1 MCLVKRR
8 ISAIIY
14 FSNTWGMR
22 EERTVFHFRNS
33 AKNTKKG
40 LKIIIVGC
48 GKVGTTLV
56 EQLSREGHDIVI
68 IDQDAETIHELA
80 GIYDIM
86 GIVGNGAS
94 YSVQMEAGVEET
106 DLLIAVTESDE
117 LNLLCCILAKQV
129 ADCAAIARVRTPD
142 YSKEAGYLREKLGLA
157 MIINPE
163 LEASRE
169 AARILFLP
177 AALEV
182 NSFAH
187 GQAEL
192 IKFVIPEGN
201 MLDGLPIMRLR
212 GRVQTDVLICGVE
225 RRREV
230 YIPGGDFELRAGDTI
245 TVVASRK
252 IVRDFLAHIG
262 FETKQVKNTLIIG
275 GGKASYYL
283 AKQLIDMGIDVK
295 IIERNKARCEELS
308 VLLPKAIIINGDGSD
323 QGLLWE
329 EGLSYTE
336 SFVPLTGIDEENIL
350 LTLHARQV
358 SRAKVITK
366 INRITFKDVINKLD
380 LGSVIYPRYITSEA
394 IIAYVRAKQA
404 SIDSNI
410 ETLYHMF
417 DHRVEAIEFRVDE
430 KCAVTD
436 IPLKDLSLK
445 SDLLICFI
453 NRNGSILLP
462 KGSDCIEVGDTV
474 MIMTTHTGFND
485 LEDILA

>member
-1 MCLVKRR
+1 
-8 ISAIIY
+8 
-14 FSNTWGMR
+14 MR

-33 AKNTKKG
+33 AKNIKKG

-56 EQLSREGHDIVI
+56 EQLSKEGHDIVI

>member
-1 MCLVKRR
+1 M
-8 ISAIIY
+8 
-14 FSNTWGMR
+14 
-22 EERTVFHFRNS
+22 FHFRNS
-33 AKNTKKG
+33 AKNIKKG

-56 EQLSREGHDIVI
+56 EQLSKEGHDIVI